1 MKHLKNY
8 KNFELKFN
16 KTNENLEPEKSNDLV
31 RLETSE
37 EGYEILVI
45 NGDEGF
51 AQFCHE
57 NGLHTAFDPY
67 LQDCEENY
75 PPQKAYDIALDQ
87 FIDDYLLNNTDFK
100 FVNISKEFMTD
111 FLYTYFS

>member
-37 EGYEILVI
+37 EGYEILV
-45 NGDEGF
+45 
-51 AQFCHE
+51 
-57 NGLHTAFDPY
+57 
-67 LQDCEENY
+67 
-75 PPQKAYDIALDQ
+75 
-87 FIDDYLLNNTDFK
+87 
-100 FVNISKEFMTD
+100 
-111 FLYTYFS
+111 